1 MKISE
6 KVKAEECESTQRCGL
21 VLSFVFANGK
31 IKYMHKSEE

>member
-1 MKISE
+1 MKISK

-21 VLSFVFANGK
+21 VLSFVFADVK